1 MVLQP
6 TGAVT
11 TNSADISWTSNPG
24 SQNYDIYYSTTNTIP
39 ATPNITGFTGTSYT
53 IPSLNPSTTYYYWV
67 RSNCGT
73 AMGTPSSGNF
83 TTACGTVNI
92 PYSLDFESVTA
103 PALPNCTSVV
113 NAGSGNNWVTAN
125 SPGSGF
131 TTKVLSYSWSSVN
144 AANSWFFTAPI
155 NLTAGTQYS
164 INYKYGNNSSS
175 TYTEKMKVAYGT
187 SNTAAGMVNVLAD
200 YPSITGA
207 TPQTATVTFT
217 PSTTGVYYFG
227 FNAYSIADQY
237 SLFLDDISITQGSL
251 GTSEVNASKN
261 NVKVYPNP
269 FTDVLNIADV
279 SKVKFISIMDVSG
292 KLVKTIDKPANALH
306 LGDLSAGMYL
316 VILNMNDGS
325 KQTIKAMKK

>member
-1 MVLQP
+1 
-6 TGAVT
+6 
-11 TNSADISWTSNPG
+11 
-24 SQNYDIYYSTTNTIP
+24 
-39 ATPNITGFTGTSYT
+39 
-53 IPSLNPSTTYYYWV
+53 
-67 RSNCGT
+67 
-73 AMGTPSSGNF
+73 
-83 TTACGTVNI
+83 
-92 PYSLDFESVTA
+92 
-103 PALPNCTSVV
+103 
-113 NAGSGNNWVTAN
+113 
-125 SPGSGF
+125 
-131 TTKVLSYSWSSVN
+131 
-144 AANSWFFTAPI
+144 
-155 NLTAGTQYS
+155 
-164 INYKYGNNSSS
+164 
-175 TYTEKMKVAYGT
+175 MKVAYGT